1 MIYTRNTCIILV
13 KEEVFF
19 LSIGDNIKRIR
30 EAKGISQYKLAQMLN
45 ISQQSV
51 DQWERS
57 LTNPRK
63 SNIDKISSVL
73 NVSVNELFGNVDTNN
88 AANKLLLKDK
98 IKTLREAK
106 NLTQSQLGKLIN
118 KSSQVISNWERGY
131 TSSINQDD
139 IKNLANAL
147 SVNVSDL
154 LEDVN
159 NLDTTD
165 DKEKK
170 KPKDLIKLLEK
181 EEFTLNGAIVT
192 QEDKEKLKKIIEI
205 AFWDA
210 KEKNKRK
217 K

>member
-1 MIYTRNTCIILV
+1 MIYTRNTCIILI

>member
-1 MIYTRNTCIILV
+1 M
-13 KEEVFF
+13 
-19 LSIGDNIKRIR
+19 
-30 EAKGISQYKLAQMLN
+30 Q
-45 ISQQSV
+45 
-51 DQWERS
+51 
-57 LTNPRK
+57 
-63 SNIDKISSVL
+63 
-73 NVSVNELFGNVDTNN
+73 
-88 AANKLLLKDK
+88 LKDK
-98 IKTLREAK
+98 IKSLRK
-106 NLTQSQLGKLIN
+106 SRGLTQSQLGKLIS

-159 NLDTTD
+159 NLDNFD
-165 DKEKK
+165 IKEKK
-170 KPKDLIKLLEK
+170 RPKDLMKLLEK

>member
-63 SNIDKISSVL
+63 SNIDKISSIL
-73 NVSVNELFGNVDTNN
+73 NVSVNELFGDADTNIT
-88 AANKLLLKDK
+88 AQRLRE
-98 IKTLREAK
+98 LREAK
-106 NLTQSQLGKLIN
+106 GLSQNEVAKLIGVTRTAYLHYETGRYKPVRKIKELCN
-118 KSSQVISNWERGY
+118 LFNV
-131 TSSINQDD
+131 TSDYI
-139 IKNLANAL
+139 LGT
-147 SVNVSDL
+147 
-154 LEDVN
+154 DVE
-159 NLDTTD
+159 TV
-165 DKEKK
+165 DKKEVDKK
-170 KPKDLIKLLEK
+170 KPADLEK
-181 EEFTLNGAIVT
+181 FLNQSEIMFDGEVMKLSEEDR
-192 QEDKEKLKKIIEI
+192 QEIRDALEFIFYKAKK
-205 AFWDA
+205 
-210 KEKNKRK
+210 KNKRK

>member
-63 SNIDKISSVL
+63 SNIDKISSIL
-73 NVSVNELFGNVDTNN
+73 NVSVNELFGDTDTNIT
-88 AANKLLLKDK
+88 AQRLRE
-98 IKTLREAK
+98 LREAK
-106 NLTQSQLGKLIN
+106 GLSQSEVAKFLGISRPAYVQYETGKTKPSRTIKKLCALFN
-118 KSSQVISNWERGY
+118 V
-131 TSSINQDD
+131 TSDYI
-139 IKNLANAL
+139 LGT
-147 SVNVSDL
+147 
-154 LEDVN
+154 DVE
-159 NLDTTD
+159 TV
-165 DKEKK
+165 DKKEVDKK
-170 KPKDLIKLLEK
+170 KPADLEK
-181 EEFTLNGAIVT
+181 FLNQSEIMFDGEVMKLSEEDR
-192 QEDKEKLKKIIEI
+192 QEIRDALEFIFYKAKK
-205 AFWDA
+205 
-210 KEKNKRK
+210 KNKRK

>member
-1 MIYTRNTCIILV
+1 M
-13 KEEVFF
+13 
-19 LSIGDNIKRIR
+19 
-30 EAKGISQYKLAQMLN
+30 Q
-45 ISQQSV
+45 
-51 DQWERS
+51 
-57 LTNPRK
+57 
-63 SNIDKISSVL
+63 
-73 NVSVNELFGNVDTNN
+73 
-88 AANKLLLKDK
+88 LKDK
-98 IKTLREAK
+98 IKSLRK
-106 NLTQSQLGKLIN
+106 SRGLTQSQLGKLIS

-159 NLDTTD
+159 NLDTID
-165 DKEKK
+165 NKEKK
-170 KPKDLIKLLEK
+170 RPKDLMKLLEK

>member
-1 MIYTRNTCIILV
+1 M
-13 KEEVFF
+13 
-19 LSIGDNIKRIR
+19 SIGDNIKRIR

>member
-1 MIYTRNTCIILV
+1 M
-13 KEEVFF
+13 
-19 LSIGDNIKRIR
+19 
-30 EAKGISQYKLAQMLN
+30 Q
-45 ISQQSV
+45 
-51 DQWERS
+51 
-57 LTNPRK
+57 
-63 SNIDKISSVL
+63 
-73 NVSVNELFGNVDTNN
+73 
-88 AANKLLLKDK
+88 LKDK
-98 IKTLREAK
+98 IKSLRK
-106 NLTQSQLGKLIN
+106 SRGLTQSQLGKLIS

-159 NLDTTD
+159 NLDTID
-165 DKEKK
+165 NKEKK
-170 KPKDLIKLLEK
+170 RPKDLMKLLEK

-210 KEKNKRK
+210 KEKK
-217 K
+217 

>member
-45 ISQQSV
+45 ISQQSA

-63 SNIDKISSVL
+63 SNIGKISSVL

-147 SVNVSDL
+147 SVNVSDS
-154 LEDVN
+154 
-159 NLDTTD
+159 
-165 DKEKK
+165 
-170 KPKDLIKLLEK
+170 
-181 EEFTLNGAIVT
+181 
-192 QEDKEKLKKIIEI
+192 
-205 AFWDA
+205 
-210 KEKNKRK
+210 
-217 K
+217 

>member
-1 MIYTRNTCIILV
+1 M
-13 KEEVFF
+13 
-19 LSIGDNIKRIR
+19 
-30 EAKGISQYKLAQMLN
+30 Q
-45 ISQQSV
+45 
-51 DQWERS
+51 
-57 LTNPRK
+57 
-63 SNIDKISSVL
+63 
-73 NVSVNELFGNVDTNN
+73 
-88 AANKLLLKDK
+88 LKDK
-98 IKTLREAK
+98 IKSLRK
-106 NLTQSQLGKLIN
+106 SRGLTQSQLGKLIS

-159 NLDTTD
+159 NLDTID
-165 DKEKK
+165 NKEKK
-170 KPKDLIKLLEK
+170 RPKDLMKFLEK

>member
-1 MIYTRNTCIILV
+1 M
-13 KEEVFF
+13 
-19 LSIGDNIKRIR
+19 
-30 EAKGISQYKLAQMLN
+30 Q
-45 ISQQSV
+45 
-51 DQWERS
+51 
-57 LTNPRK
+57 
-63 SNIDKISSVL
+63 
-73 NVSVNELFGNVDTNN
+73 
-88 AANKLLLKDK
+88 LKDK
-98 IKTLREAK
+98 IKSLRK
-106 NLTQSQLGKLIN
+106 SRGLTQSQLGKLIS

-159 NLDTTD
+159 NLDTID